1 MDTFGCYGDGD
12 GQFEWPNVIAWD
24 TSGNMYVGD
33 CKTVYSF
40 CDCKGQFLSA
50 FSTKGAASKQSF
62 LVVSPSVLTS
72 LFMCVTMG
80 TNVCQCLRQVE
91 NL

>member
-40 CDCKGQFLSA
+40 LTARDSFCLLSVRKVLLPNNPSLWYLHQF
-50 FSTKGAASKQSF
+50 
-62 LVVSPSVLTS
+62 
-72 LFMCVTMG
+72 
-80 TNVCQCLRQVE
+80 
-91 NL
+91 

>member
-1 MDTFGCYGDGD
+1 MQLF
-12 GQFEWPNVIAWD
+12 
-24 TSGNMYVGD
+24 
-33 CKTVYSF
+33 
-40 CDCKGQFLSA
+40 DCKGQFLSA

-80 TNVCQCLRQVE
+80 TNVCQCLRLVE
-91 NL
+91 NLTSFGQFSSPTDIVVDDGFVYVSSHDSAGKIYIM